1 MTDDELVEKMAK
13 VMALQPWDELHPG
26 SKARL
31 LSDARAALA
40 VAEPVI
46 RERAAAEAR
55 AVRQQPCP
63 FDSPDNGGLLPE
75 DPCPVC
81 GDLGTFDTEEPSH
94 CITAKYRIR
103 TGATP

>member
-1 MTDDELVEKMAK
+1 MTGDDELVERMAEALAPYTG
-13 VMALQPWDELHPG
+13 VMSSVDA
-26 SKARL
+26 
-31 LSDARAALA
+31 ARAAL
-40 VAEPVI
+40 
-46 RERAAAEAR
+46 AAAEAR
-55 AVRQQPCP
+55 AARQQPCP

-94 CITAKYRIR
+94 CVTAKYRIR